1 MTEEIKEFASV
12 DGSENLVEQAQPIT
26 FDPTKSY
33 TWTGD
38 TKFVLNGQE
47 FGQILNSLRA
57 IISTKEAKTILDAAE
72 ALNVVEGTLAS
83 AVVAG
88 VVKEAQETPR
98 GTI

>member
-1 MTEEIKEFASV
+1 MSEEIKEFASV
-12 DGSENLVEQAQPIT
+12 DGSENLVEQQPIT

-57 IISTKEAKTILDAAE
+57 VISTKEAKTILDAAE
-72 ALNVVEGTLAS
+72 ALNVVEGTLAN
-83 AVVAG
+83 AVMAG
-88 VVKEAQETPR
+88 TVKEAKETPK

>member
-1 MTEEIKEFASV
+1 MSEEIKEFASV
-12 DGSENLVEQAQPIT
+12 DGSENLVEQQPIT

-57 IISTKEAKTILDAAE
+57 VISTKEAKTILDAAE
-72 ALNVVEGTLAS
+72 ALNVVEGTLAQ
-83 AVVAG
+83 AVMAG
-88 VVKEAQETPR
+88 AVKEAQPAPK
-98 GTI
+98 GSL